1 MREIEVLG
9 VPLKERSVRESMRRV
24 DEMFE
29 NGALGMIGLI
39 TMKGIMAAGESE
51 EIKKFIEG
59 LYLTVISDEDI
70 LTAAGTKSRARYH
83 EVESNAFLEEFLA
96 KIYRERKAVYLVG
109 ASSEALSS
117 LKNEMTGFEEHL
129 KIVGEGCV
137 ESEADFEKAVNEIN
151 MSGADVLISNL
162 PSPEREA
169 FALNNERMINVP
181 VWLILREDMTTTPGK
196 RGFFSAI
203 SHKFT
208 KWFFKLMVE
217 GYSKNH

>member
-1 MREIEVLG
+1 
-9 VPLKERSVRESMRRV
+9 
-24 DEMFE
+24 
-29 NGALGMIGLI
+29 
-39 TMKGIMAAGESE
+39 
-51 EIKKFIEG
+51 
-59 LYLTVISDEDI
+59 
-70 LTAAGTKSRARYH
+70 
-83 EVESNAFLEEFLA
+83 
-96 KIYRERKAVYLVG
+96 
-109 ASSEALSS
+109 
-117 LKNEMTGFEEHL
+117 
-129 KIVGEGCV
+129 
-137 ESEADFEKAVNEIN
+137 